1 MPGFIEIRVIVAIV
15 IVLPTAI
22 FFLVRAAARSA
33 NREQKNGG
41 LLPLRRKETGD
52 FDE

>member
-1 MPGFIEIRVIVAIV
+1 MPGYIEIRVIEAIV

-33 NREQKNGG
+33 NREQ
-41 LLPLRRKETGD
+41 
-52 FDE
+52 